1 MKALLFG
8 FALICIGI
16 WANMKAPVETAALIR
31 GIGHVAQELA
41 AGAVRFTNEGMQNI
55 DKSLPPPPKQAVQVV
70 PVRAEPPPPIP
81 VSTNQIAVP
90 AN

>member
-55 DKSLPPPPKQAVQVV
+55 DKSLPPPPKLQVV
-70 PVRAEPPPPIP
+70 PPRPEPVPEPIP